1 MEYLVMLPGPT
12 NVPNR
17 VMNAMLAPI
26 INHRGD
32 DFRVLYKTIVE
43 KTQRVFQTNGE
54 IILLTTSGT
63 GVVEA
68 SVINIIKKG
77 DKAIIPVNGEFGTR
91 LADLIDSWGGQAIR
105 IKAPFGENP
114 PFERIEEAADQN
126 KDVKAIY
133 AVYNETSTGT
143 TLRYMDRIGK
153 LCSRNGAFFI
163 ADAVSILG
171 GDELPVDKWNVDIC
185 VTASQKALAA
195 PPGVSPMSIS
205 SRAKNHMQS
214 NPPPTQY
221 LNLKRYF
228 KYYEENF
235 ETPFTPA
242 LSLFYAFNEALD
254 MVLEEGIDERIK
266 RHKICAEAFYAGLNT
281 MGLTPFAKPDAQ
293 SNVVIAVNYLPGM
306 EDKKF
311 RGLLSEQF
319 KVLVAGGFGDLK
331 GKVFRVGSMGEVNRY
346 HVMRTLSSIASAINI
361 LGLKANPEAT
371 SVALEKMKPLQR

>member
-1 MEYLVMLPGPT
+1 MLPGPT

-17 VMNAMLAPI
+17 VMNALLSPI
-26 INHRGD
+26 INHRSD
-32 DFRVLYKTIVE
+32 NFRTLYKTIVE
-43 KTQRVFQTNGE
+43 KTQRVFQTNGD

-68 SVINIIKKG
+68 SVVNIIRRG
-77 DKAIIPVNGEFGTR
+77 DKAIIPVNGEFGMR

-105 IKAPFGENP
+105 ISAPFGENP
-114 PFERIEEAADQN
+114 SFERIEEAFDQN

-143 TLRYMDRIGK
+143 TLRYMDKIGE

-171 GDELPVDKWNVDIC
+171 GDELPVDKWNIDIC

-205 SRAKNHMQS
+205 SRTKKHMQS

-228 KYYEENF
+228 KYYEENL

-242 LSLFYAFNEALD
+242 LPLFYAFDEALD
-254 MVLEEGIDERIK
+254 IVLEEGMDKRIK
-266 RHKICAEAFYAGLNT
+266 RHKICAEAFYVGLNA
-281 MGLTPFAKPDAQ
+281 MGLKPFANSDAR
-293 SNVVIAVNYLPGM
+293 SNVVIAVKYLPDM
-306 EDKKF
+306 DDKKF
-311 RGLLSEQF
+311 RGLLSEEF
-319 KVLVAGGFGDLK
+319 RVLVAGGFGDLK
-331 GKVFRVGSMGEVNRY
+331 GKVFRIGSMGEVNKY
-346 HVMRTLSSIASAINI
+346 HVMRTLSSIASTINM

-371 SVALEKMKPLQR
+371 SLALEKMKSLT